1 MNTLAIIPGMQ
12 GAPEILLIIFVILL
26 LFGSKKLPE
35 LARSLGKSLNEF
47 KRGQTESLP
56 EKKQKKTVA
65 PATDS
70 AAEADKPE
78 EPEKPN
84 VDA

>member
-1 MNTLAIIPGMQ
+1 MNTLALIPGMQ
-12 GAPEILLIIFVILL
+12 GAPEILLIIFVVLL

-56 EKKQKKTVA
+56 EKKEEK
-65 PATDS
+65 PA
-70 AAEADKPE
+70 EPADEEKKPE
-78 EPEKPN
+78 EPKPE
-84 VDA
+84 A